1 MVWEEKFKKNKKKP
15 AMIVSYHTSGAAERS
30 RSQRTGKEERFK
42 YEEVRWGYWRVEGR
56 KAELQQIRMPDYH
69 PIYDPKLNV
78 ICVWVRVF
86 PSHGRHKSQCSSV
99 FFSFFLFF
107 F

>member
-1 MVWEEKFKKNKKKP
+1 MN
-15 AMIVSYHTSGAAERS
+15 VSYHTSGAAARS

-78 ICVWVRVF
+78 IIKASAVL
-86 PSHGRHKSQCSSV
+86 
-99 FFSFFLFF
+99 FSFLSFF
-107 F
+107 FFF